1 MRIVAHNGAQ
11 IWGGAERATVALL
24 RGLKERGHSVTL
36 LCNADVVARNANARG
51 LDTELCVIGGDIA
64 LHHSIRLA
72 MTLRR
77 LAPDAFIIGT
87 FKKLF
92 LAGLGARMAGVP
104 RVVARIGLE
113 TDTPRSGKYRY
124 ALRHWIDGVAV
135 NARRMIRPFA
145 ELEGFES
152 RDIALIWNG
161 VEPAEED
168 ASAVREDL
176 GIPEDAF
183 VAGTIGRLAKQK
195 RIDRLIRAVGILPGV
210 RCIIA
215 GDGARRGD
223 LAALVSDLHLG
234 DRVVLAGHRD
244 DTDAILASL
253 DVFVVSSDTEGLS
266 NAMLEAMSR
275 GVPVVSTDVSGAED
289 ALTPGDHAPA
299 GIVVDFTPEAL
310 ARGIA
315 ELRDD
320 PARRE
325 AMGNAARDLA
335 CTVFSMDA
343 MLERWESF
351 LAKRGG

>member
-36 LCNADVVARNANARG
+36 LCNADVVARNANAYG
-51 LDTELCVIGGDIA
+51 LETELCVIGGDIA

-72 MTLRR
+72 MTLKR

-135 NARRMIRPFA
+135 NARRMIRPFI

-152 RDIALIWNG
+152 KDVALIWNG
-161 VEPAEED
+161 VEPVED
-168 ASAVREDL
+168 EALDVREEL
-176 GIPEDAF
+176 GIPQDAF

-195 RIDRLIRAVGILPGV
+195 RIDRLIRAIDILPDV

-215 GDGARRGD
+215 GDGTWRGD
-223 LAALVSDLHLG
+223 LATLVSDLHLG
-234 DRVVLAGHRD
+234 DRVILAGHRD
-244 DTDAILASL
+244 DTDAVLASL

-289 ALTPGDHAPA
+289 ALTPSDHAPA
-299 GIVVDFTPEAL
+299 GIVVGFTPEAL

-325 AMGNAARDLA
+325 AMGKAASDLA
-335 CTVFSMDA
+335 STVFSMDA
-343 MLERWESF
+343 MLDKWEAF
-351 LAKRGG
+351 LAKRRG

>member
-36 LCNADVVARNANARG
+36 LCNADVVARNANAHG
-51 LDTELCVIGGDIA
+51 LETELCVIGGDIA

-234 DRVVLAGHRD
+234 DRVFLAGHRD

-289 ALTPGDHAPA
+289 ALTPGAHAPA

-315 ELRDD
+315 ELHDD

-325 AMGNAARDLA
+325 AMGNAARDMA

-343 MLERWESF
+343 MLDKWESF

>member
-24 RGLKERGHSVTL
+24 WGLKARGHSVTL
-36 LCNADVVARNANARG
+36 LCNADVVARNANAYG
-51 LDTELCVIGGDIA
+51 LETELCVIGGDIA
-64 LHHSIRLA
+64 LHHSMRLA
-72 MTLRR
+72 MTLKR
-77 LAPDAFIIGT
+77 LRPDAFIIGT

-113 TDTPRSGKYRY
+113 TDTPRSAKYRY
-124 ALRHWIDGVAV
+124 ALHHWIDGVAV

-145 ELEGFES
+145 ELDGFEAK
-152 RDIALIWNG
+152 DVALIWNG
-161 VEPAEED
+161 VEPAEDEAAD
-168 ASAVREDL
+168 VRSEL
-176 GIPEDAF
+176 GIPQEAF
-183 VAGTIGRLAKQK
+183 VAGTVGRLAKQK
-195 RIDRLIRAVGILPGV
+195 RIDRLIQAIDILPDV

-215 GDGARRGD
+215 GDGARKGD
-223 LAALVSDLHLG
+223 LAALVSDLRLG
-234 DRVVLAGHRD
+234 DRVILAGHRD
-244 DTDAILASL
+244 DTDAVLASL

-289 ALTPGDHAPA
+289 ALTPGNHAPA

-315 ELRDD
+315 LLRDD
-320 PARRE
+320 RARRQ
-325 AMGNAARDLA
+325 AMGDAARDLA
-335 CTVFSMDA
+335 STVFSMDA
-343 MLERWESF
+343 MLDKWEAF
-351 LAKRGG
+351 VAKRGG

>member
-36 LCNADVVARNANARG
+36 LCNADVVARNANAHG
-51 LDTELCVIGGDIA
+51 LDTELCVIGGDVA

-72 MTLRR
+72 MTLKR

-92 LAGLGARMAGVP
+92 LAGLGARIASVP

-145 ELEGFES
+145 DLDGFEGK
-152 RDIALIWNG
+152 DIALIWNG
-161 VEPAEED
+161 VEPVED
-168 ASAVREDL
+168 EAFGVREELD
-176 GIPEDAF
+176 IPQDAF

-195 RIDRLIRAVGILPGV
+195 RIDRLIRAVDIVPDV

-215 GDGARRGD
+215 GDGTWRGD
-223 LAALVSDLHLG
+223 LATLVSDLHLG
-234 DRVVLAGHRD
+234 DRVILAGHRD

-289 ALTPGDHAPA
+289 ALTPDDHAPA

-320 PARRE
+320 PARRQ
-325 AMGNAARDLA
+325 AMGKAASDLA
-335 CTVFSMDA
+335 STVFSMDA
-343 MLERWESF
+343 MLDKWEAF
-351 LAKRGG
+351 LAKRRG

>member
-36 LCNADVVARNANARG
+36 LCNADVVARNANAHG
-51 LDTELCVIGGDIA
+51 LETELCVIGGDIA

-92 LAGLGARMAGVP
+92 IAGLGARMAGVP

-124 ALRHWIDGVAV
+124 ALRRWIDGVAV

-161 VEPAEED
+161 VEPAE
-168 ASAVREDL
+168 
-176 GIPEDAF
+176 
-183 VAGTIGRLAKQK
+183 
-195 RIDRLIRAVGILPGV
+195 
-210 RCIIA
+210 
-215 GDGARRGD
+215 
-223 LAALVSDLHLG
+223 
-234 DRVVLAGHRD
+234 
-244 DTDAILASL
+244 
-253 DVFVVSSDTEGLS
+253 
-266 NAMLEAMSR
+266 
-275 GVPVVSTDVSGAED
+275 
-289 ALTPGDHAPA
+289 
-299 GIVVDFTPEAL
+299 
-310 ARGIA
+310 
-315 ELRDD
+315 
-320 PARRE
+320 
-325 AMGNAARDLA
+325 
-335 CTVFSMDA
+335 
-343 MLERWESF
+343 
-351 LAKRGG
+351 